1 MAGKMRA
8 KIYCLLSTVLD
19 GRVGEAALLSFRSSL
34 RGRKEELKEEVCR
47 GNGTTLA
54 LLRGLRNRQT
64 RLECEA
70 GS

>member
-1 MAGKMRA
+1 MAGWER
-8 KIYCLLSTVLD
+8 
-19 GRVGEAALLSFRSSL
+19 AALLSFSSSL

-54 LLRGLRNRQT
+54 LLRGLANRQT
-64 RLECEA
+64 RLEREA